1 MVTLCLANFSIID
14 SLEKK
19 KEQTR
24 DHGEKRCYILY
35 GLGFFEIPFT
45 MNDILE
51 NAIIWDNE

>member
-1 MVTLCLANFSIID
+1 MPGKLLHNRQPG
-14 SLEKK
+14 KK